1 MHFLIISIIYG
12 INYWIFY
19 TIYSVKYPI
28 YYPLG
33 VASRKDEILYK
44 HEIQVNTKNTAGVKL
59 GITVCVT
66 YGQDIVDN
74 QPCKGEIMCCCL
86 ANDNHAP
93 CGANMGCIII
103 RRFRCSAPTVTHN
116 LATAWLYEVQHCKSG
131 TTVKPEIRNFF
142 N

>member
-86 ANDNHAP
+86 ANDNLGFRFHVFIL
-93 CGANMGCIII
+93 NSQLLRLIIEKI
-103 RRFRCSAPTVTHN
+103 VFLSLVI
-116 LATAWLYEVQHCKSG
+116 EFCKQ
-131 TTVKPEIRNFF
+131 KK
-142 N
+142 